1 MSEQNYISTGGVEG
15 CCCFATIST
24 SEVGV
29 IERFGKFDRFVEV
42 SSLVVGS
49 DFLTAN
55 LN

>member
-1 MSEQNYISTGGVEG
+1 MSDQSYISRGGFDG

-42 SSLVVGS
+42 RFEVAG
-49 DFLTAN
+49 FTGTMIF
-55 LN
+55 